1 MNEDNAALLFDSLA
15 SAPRLNVLRQLVIA
29 GQDGLSAGQ
38 ISSALDMSPSA
49 LSFHLANMTERGIIT
64 QEKQSRS
71 RIYRVNFNV
80 LTGLLQFLLQDCCQG
95 NPTLMQCCAPKETC
109 C

>member
-1 MNEDNAALLFDSLA
+1 MNENNAAELFDTLA

-29 GQDGLSAGQ
+29 GNKGMSAGD
-38 ISSALDMSPSA
+38 IAEAVGMSPSA
-49 LSFHLANMTERGIIT
+49 LSFHLSNMTERGIIT

-71 RIYRVNFNV
+71 RIYRTDFNTLADLV
-80 LTGLLQFLLQDCCQG
+80 QFLLQDCCQG
-95 NPTLMQCCAPKETC
+95 NQQLMQCCQPSQSC